1 MSEKNATKETS
12 SRKYLKE
19 KNLNSDELR
28 KKRDLLDDVTYDKV
42 EEIRF
47 KIELINYLAAELA
60 NVKAELSFLKQSRK
74 QIS

>member
-1 MSEKNATKETS
+1 MSENNATKETS

-19 KNLNSDELR
+19 KNLDSDELR
-28 KKRDLLDDVTYDKV
+28 KKRDLLDHVTFDKV

-60 NVKAELSFLKQSRK
+60 NVKAELYFLKQSRK
-74 QIS
+74 QDS